1 MGKSYK
7 VMLNNDLIE
16 ELIKE
21 DGGKFKVSNIDE
33 AYSFCKKIATNHYEN
48 FPVASFLL
56 PKNKRKFIY
65 PIYAFARVADDIADN
80 VLIENRI
87 DKLNLLEKK
96 LLNKNIQNPLFFAL
110 QDSIN
115 QNKLDINLLIKL
127 LKAFKYDSE
136 FKVFSNFDDLML
148 YCDNSANPVGRLI
161 LQLFNEENVEAYKYS
176 DKICTALQLVN
187 FWQDLSTDLKNNRNY
202 IPKSLL
208 EKYKLNFDNFCEIEN
223 NEDLSKILNE
233 LFEKTEKLFEDGKN
247 IIKFVKSKR
256 LQYEL
261 KFIILGGLN
270 ILNLCKRNKLR
281 LLYER
286 PNQNKATYL
295 KFIKQ
300 AIVWK

>member
-1 MGKSYK
+1 
-7 VMLNNDLIE
+7 MLNNDLIE